1 MDFDDCFIIIVLGNC
16 MVWILRLIIKMIVKI
31 KNRKEYKIVFFF
43 VIGVGMRLE
52 CFKMYFK
59 RI

>member
-16 MVWILRLIIKMIVKI
+16 MVWILRLIIKMIMKI

-43 VIGVGMRLE
+43 VIGVGMILE